1 LSNFGQQSLPIW
13 HTLSSRIELRDETF
27 GRRPTSFGRLTQ
39 FWRNIMDR
47 TWSVEIEGKKHRIE
61 VDYGR
66 NDSRTGKLMIDGDEL
81 KTWKNSQWLDVPK
94 EIAFEVGGK
103 PAVLREKGL
112 FTARINL
119 FLEGKLIKQA

>member
-1 LSNFGQQSLPIW
+1 
-13 HTLSSRIELRDETF
+13 
-27 GRRPTSFGRLTQ
+27 
-39 FWRNIMDR
+39 MDR

-66 NDSRTGKLMIDGDEL
+66 NSSRNGKLIVDGDEVR
-81 KTWKNSQWLDVPK
+81 TWTNSQWLDVPK

-112 FTARINL
+112 FTARLNL
-119 FLEGKLIKQA
+119 FFEGKLINQA

>member
-1 LSNFGQQSLPIW
+1 
-13 HTLSSRIELRDETF
+13 
-27 GRRPTSFGRLTQ
+27 
-39 FWRNIMDR
+39 MDR
-47 TWSVEIEGKKHRIE
+47 TWSVEIEAKKHLIE

-66 NDSRTGKLMIDGDEL
+66 NATRTGKLMVDGDEV

-119 FLEGKLIKQA
+119 FLEGKLIKTSLIQN

>member
-1 LSNFGQQSLPIW
+1 
-13 HTLSSRIELRDETF
+13 
-27 GRRPTSFGRLTQ
+27 
-39 FWRNIMDR
+39 MDR
-47 TWSVEIEGKKHRIE
+47 TWSVEIEGKKHLIE

-66 NDSRTGKLMIDGDEL
+66 NDSRTGKLMVNGDEVR
-81 KTWKNSQWLDVPK
+81 TWKNSQWLDVPR

-119 FLEGKLIKQA
+119 FFEGKLIKQL